1 MTITGDSSLI
11 AASDCHDL
19 FFSAEEAW
27 FWGVQG
33 MLCRLAGAR
42 VLAGMASAERPC
54 EASDVINCAAE
65 LERARRLSREEIGV
79 LFLYGRY
86 AIPPHALGVRHRAAV
101 PVWERAMALLK
112 VLMEQKGII
121 AISANGGDHGR

>member
-1 MTITGDSSLI
+1 MATGVGSSIT
-11 AASDCHDL
+11 ASDCHDL

-42 VLAGMASAERPC
+42 VLGGMASTARPC
-54 EASDVINCAAE
+54 EASDVINCVAE
-65 LERARRLSREEIGV
+65 LERVRRLSREEIGV

-86 AIPPHALGVRHRAAV
+86 AIPPRALGVRHRPAV

-112 VLMEQKGII
+112 VLMEQKGIV
-121 AISANGGDHGR
+121 AVSANGDGHGR